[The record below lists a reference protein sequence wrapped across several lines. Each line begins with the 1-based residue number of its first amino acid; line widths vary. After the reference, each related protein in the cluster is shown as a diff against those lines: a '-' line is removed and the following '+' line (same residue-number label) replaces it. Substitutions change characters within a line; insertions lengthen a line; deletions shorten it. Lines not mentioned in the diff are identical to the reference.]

1 MAARAPSL
9 KPRATALAVRAL
21 LFGGALAASLPVV
34 AGSKEEAALAER
46 LARVE
51 RSLNGSGLLEM
62 ARQIEA
68 LQQEVRQLRGEIENQ
83 AFTLEQVRKSQREA
97 YADADRRIGALE
109 QGSATANGAPADPAL
124 STLDSPSDAPVA
136 GKPSD
141 QTMTV
146 DIESPAGA
154 VAPQAPGDA
163 IDASPEAAEA
173 MRPPGERR
181 TVVLSPGD
189 PASGEMRITQN
200 TPAEPGRAPAAAAPG
215 GDPLLAPAPSSEAA
229 APTAAAA
236 PMPRSET
243 PESENAYREAFG
255 LLKGGQYEQA
265 IAGFTAYLK
274 NYPNG
279 QYADNAQFWI
289 GESYYVLR
297 KFEPAISQYQ
307 KLITNYPDSQKQ
319 PQALLKIANSF
330 AFLGRKDQATQILNQ
345 LKQKYPDS
353 TAARLADESLARLRG
368 DQAN

>member
-9 KPRATALAVRAL
+9 KPRATAFAVRAL
-21 LFGGALAASLPVV
+21 LFGGALAASLSVA

-109 QGSATANGAPADPAL
+109 QGGAAANGAPADPAL

-146 DIESPAGA
+146 DIESPAGGA
-154 VAPQAPGDA
+154 APQAPADA
-163 IDASPEAAEA
+163 IDASPEAAAA
-173 MRPPGERR
+173 MRPSGERR

-200 TPAEPGRAPAAAAPG
+200 SPTEPRRAPADAAPG
-215 GDPLLAPAPSSEAA
+215 GDPLLAPVPDSDAA
-229 APTAAAA
+229 EPTTPAA

-274 NYPNG
+274 DYPNG